1 MNKYRAMCE
10 STWPLLFRKKP
21 YETAGTGV
29 PVVHRD
35 NEEGCEDIQAE
46 KLEKLENI
54 VK

>member
-1 MNKYRAMCE
+1 MKKKRSAGIFFHY
-10 STWPLLFRKKP
+10 RKKP

-46 KLEKLENI
+46 NLENI
-54 VK
+54 IK